1 MKIVVVGLN
10 HKTAPI
16 QVRERLSFN
25 ASDAQTALEQL
36 KAQHPKAEFALL
48 STCNRVELYSAADQD
63 GWEDGEALISFLC
76 ETRSIAP
83 SDLRDHLYI
92 HANGAAVRHLLKVT
106 SSLDSLV
113 VGESQIVNQV
123 KESYKMACA
132 AQSVGKIL
140 NRLYHCAFS
149 TSKEVHTSTSIA
161 KGRVS
166 VAGVAI
172 ELAQQ
177 LFADIKRARAL
188 VIGAGQMGE
197 LLVQHLLH
205 LGCRDIM
212 IVNRTFCKAKRMA
225 GEYGVAALPWEQLD
239 EQLCTVDIVV
249 GSAAVQD
256 YLFDEKALAP
266 LVRQR
271 QQKTLL
277 VIDIAVP
284 RNFAPAINDLE
295 NVYLFSVDDL
305 SEVAQQNQQVR
316 EHDITVGLD
325 LIAENATEFLEW
337 LDVCDLGPQIGQL
350 KMAFTQI
357 SQKELDRFF
366 VGTREDAA
374 CRETLVPMVKR
385 VANKILYCVIK
396 HVNTAA
402 KEQGTHEAAKIV
414 QQIVKHAEQISME
427 KSQTEEGTS

>member
-16 QVRERLSFN
+16 QVRERLSF
-25 ASDAQTALEQL
+25 DATNGRAALEQL
-36 KAQHPKAEFALL
+36 KAQHPQAEFALL
-48 STCNRVELYSAADQD
+48 STCNRVELYSASDQD
-63 GWEDGEALISFLC
+63 GWEDCAALVSFLC
-76 ETRSIAP
+76 ETRSIEP
-83 SDLRDHLYI
+83 DELRDHLYI
-92 HANGAAVRHLLKVT
+92 HVNGDAVRHMLKVA

-113 VGESQIVNQV
+113 VGESQIVSQV
-123 KESYKMACA
+123 KESYTLACNA
-132 AQSVGKIL
+132 KSVGKIL

-149 TSKEVHTSTSIA
+149 TSKEVHTSTAIA

-177 LFADIKRARAL
+177 LFADIKRAQAL

-205 LGCRDIM
+205 LGCRDIT
-212 IVNRTFCKAKRMA
+212 IVNRTFCKGKSMA
-225 GEYGVAALPWEQLD
+225 SEYGVAAARWDQLHEQLSK
-239 EQLCTVDIVV
+239 VDIVV

-256 YLFDEKALAP
+256 YLFDEKAFAP

-277 VIDIAVP
+277 VIDLAVP
-284 RNFAPAINDLE
+284 RNFDPAINELE

-316 EHDITVGLD
+316 EHDIDVGLE
-325 LIAENATEFLEW
+325 LIDENTNEFLEW

-366 VGTREDAA
+366 VGTREHAH
-374 CRETLVPMVKR
+374 CRDTLSPMVKR

-402 KEQGTHEAAKIV
+402 KEQGTQEAAKIV
-414 QQIVKHAEQISME
+414 QQIVKHAEQIAME
-427 KSQTEEGTS
+427 KKHTEEGSS

>member
-16 QVRERLSFN
+16 QVRERLSF
-25 ASDAQTALEQL
+25 DAADARSALEQL
-36 KAQHPKAEFALL
+36 KVLHPQAEFALL
-48 STCNRVELYSAADQD
+48 STCNRVELYSASDQD
-63 GWEDGEALISFLC
+63 GWQDCQALISFLC
-76 ETRSIAP
+76 DTRNIDVN
-83 SDLRDHLYI
+83 DLQDHLYI
-92 HANGAAVRHLLKVT
+92 HVNGDAVRHLLKVA

-113 VGESQIVNQV
+113 VGESQIVSQV
-123 KESYKMACA
+123 KESYKLACDVK
-132 AQSVGKIL
+132 SVGKIL
-140 NRLYHCAFS
+140 SRLYHCAFS
-149 TSKEVHTSTSIA
+149 TSKEVHTSTAIA

-177 LFADIKRARAL
+177 LFADLKRAQAL

-205 LGCRDIM
+205 LGCQDIT
-212 IVNRTFCKAKRMA
+212 IVNRTFCKAKGMA
-225 GEYGVAALPWEQLD
+225 GEYGVAALPWEQLH
-239 EQLCTVDIVV
+239 EQLTKVDIVV

-256 YLFDEKALAP
+256 YLFDEKVFAP

-284 RNFAPAINDLE
+284 RNFSPAINDLE

-305 SEVAQQNQQVR
+305 SEVAQQNQQTR
-316 EHDITVGLD
+316 EHDIDVGLE
-325 LIAENATEFLEW
+325 LIDENTNEFLEW
-337 LDVCDLGPQIGQL
+337 LEVCDLGPQIGQL

-357 SQKELDRFF
+357 GQKELDRFF
-366 VGTREDAA
+366 VGTRENAA
-374 CRETLVPMVKR
+374 CRDTLGPMVKR

-414 QQIVKHAEQISME
+414 QQIVKHAEQIAME
-427 KSQTEEGTS
+427 KTQTEEGSS

>member
-16 QVRERLSFN
+16 QVRERLSF
-25 ASDAQTALEQL
+25 DATDACTALEQL
-36 KAQHPKAEFALL
+36 KAQHPQAEFSLL
-48 STCNRVELYSAADQD
+48 STCNRVELYSASDQA
-63 GWEDGEALISFLC
+63 GWEDCEALVSFLC
-76 ETRSIAP
+76 ETRSIDPAE
-83 SDLRDHLYI
+83 LRAHLYI
-92 HANGAAVRHLLKVT
+92 HVNGDAVRHLLKVA

-113 VGESQIVNQV
+113 VGESQIVSQV
-123 KESYKMACA
+123 KESYKVACA
-132 AQSVGKIL
+132 AKSVGKTL
-140 NRLYHCAFS
+140 NRLYHSAFS
-149 TSKEVHTSTSIA
+149 TSKEVHTSTAIA
-161 KGRVS
+161 RGRVS

-177 LFADIKRARAL
+177 LFADLKRAQAL

-205 LGCRDIM
+205 LGCRDIT

-225 GEYGVAALPWEQLD
+225 GEYGVAAAPWEQLHT
-239 EQLCTVDIVV
+239 QLAKVDIVV
-249 GSAAVQD
+249 GSATVQD
-256 YLFDEKALAP
+256 YLFDAASFAP

-271 QQKTLL
+271 KRKTLL

-284 RNFAPAINDLE
+284 RNFDPAINDLA

-316 EHDITVGLD
+316 EHDIDVGLE
-325 LIAENATEFLEW
+325 LIDENTNEFLEW
-337 LDVCDLGPQIGQL
+337 LEVCDLGPQIGQL
-350 KMAFTQI
+350 KMAFAQI
-357 SQKELDRFF
+357 GQKELDRFF
-366 VGTREDAA
+366 VGTRENAS
-374 CRETLVPMVKR
+374 CRDTLSPMVKR

-402 KEQGTHEAAKIV
+402 KEQGTQEAAKIV
-414 QQIVKHAEQISME
+414 QQIVKHAEQIATE
-427 KSQTEEGTS
+427 KKATEEGSS